1 MSKFIYSAVTQSGET
16 KKGTLTADSKT
27 QALEQL
33 HRQGL
38 FPLDVSEAKAKKS
51 MPSLLQREFITRRAL
66 SLKELQDILERMH
79 ILLGS
84 GLPLEDVLIL
94 LVEQGGSATVQRVLA
109 QALSS
114 VQEGSSLS
122 TGMEQTKAFPDA
134 VIATIR
140 AGEASG
146 NLSGVVDKLAEQT
159 ERSVHLHGKVRSAMA
174 YPGFLLLFCIA
185 VVVFLLAVVVPQLSE
200 IFMDMQKQLPTSTAF
215 LIAVGEW
222 FTHWYW
228 TIPAAVLLFSI
239 GFKLGLKRPAFR
251 LAVHSMLL
259 RVPVIGNAHRLRVV
273 SQFSGIMHVL
283 LLGGV
288 PLLSALRVASSTGG
302 SAVLETQLGEV
313 DEGLKAG
320 RSFVQLLHD
329 DIFSAQEL
337 RILDAGEQSGKLD
350 SMFAHIS
357 RGTET
362 ELRRTLTTALS
373 LVEPMLILFMGSI
386 VGFVVLA
393 IFLPILDMSQL
404 Q

>member
-259 RVPVIGNAHRLRVV
+259 RVPVIGKAHRLRVV

-373 LVEPMLILFMGSI
+373 LVEPMLILSMGSI

>member
-1 MSKFIYSAVTQSGET
+1 
-16 KKGTLTADSKT
+16 
-27 QALEQL
+27 
-33 HRQGL
+33 
-38 FPLDVSEAKAKKS
+38 
-51 MPSLLQREFITRRAL
+51 
-66 SLKELQDILERMH
+66 
-79 ILLGS
+79 
-84 GLPLEDVLIL
+84 
-94 LVEQGGSATVQRVLA
+94 
-109 QALSS
+109 
-114 VQEGSSLS
+114 
-122 TGMEQTKAFPDA
+122 
-134 VIATIR
+134 
-140 AGEASG
+140 
-146 NLSGVVDKLAEQT
+146 
-159 ERSVHLHGKVRSAMA
+159 
-174 YPGFLLLFCIA
+174 
-185 VVVFLLAVVVPQLSE
+185 
-200 IFMDMQKQLPTSTAF
+200 
-215 LIAVGEW
+215 
-222 FTHWYW
+222 
-228 TIPAAVLLFSI
+228 
-239 GFKLGLKRPAFR
+239 
-251 LAVHSMLL
+251 MLL
-259 RVPVIGNAHRLRVV
+259 RGPVIGNAHRLRVV

-288 PLLSALRVASSTGG
+288 PVLSALRVASSTGG

-320 RSFVQLLHD
+320 RSSVQLLHD